1 MDDQACASDHWQLGL
16 SIATPLLPNRM
27 KEQRLP
33 SPPSIARRIARAAAR
48 PGVHR

>member
-1 MDDQACASDHWQLGL
+1 MDDAARASDHWEFGL
-16 SIATPLLPNRM
+16 SVATPLLPNGV

-48 PGVHR
+48 PGVYR

>member
-1 MDDQACASDHWQLGL
+1 MDDQARAPDHWQLGL
-16 SIATPLLPNRM
+16 SVAIPLLPNRV

-33 SPPSIARRIARAAAR
+33 SPPSIARRVARAADR

>member
-1 MDDQACASDHWQLGL
+1 MDDQARAPRRKLGL
-16 SIATPLLPNRM
+16 LSVAIPLLPNRV

-33 SPPSIARRIARAAAR
+33 SPPSIARRVARAADR